1 MEPVEADAIESRL
14 RLRQGRLPEAAALLE
29 RALLRYRTHP
39 WPTVGLM
46 ERALESATSI
56 ASVDPTKQL
65 PRRLFDAMAQ
75 PFAAGQW
82 EDSRRYY
89 RVMLGNA
96 ASGCSAETL
105 SALHALEPWPT
116 WRETLLRIRRDC
128 YAAVHDPL
136 ASRAAADL
144 ADFQAQQP
152 MPLSLGISRSPVG
165 SSSGRR

>member
-1 MEPVEADAIESRL
+1 
-14 RLRQGRLPEAAALLE
+14 
-29 RALLRYRTHP
+29 
-39 WPTVGLM
+39 M
-46 ERALESATSI
+46 ERALESTMAI
-56 ASVDPTKQL
+56 AAGDATKQFA
-65 PRRLFDAMAQ
+65 RRLFDAMAQ

-82 EDSRRYY
+82 EDSRRYF

-128 YAAVHDPL
+128 YVAAHDPL
-136 ASRAAADL
+136 AARAEADL
-144 ADFQAQQP
+144 ADWNAQQP
-152 MPLSLGISRSPVG
+152 MPLNAGFSRSPRE